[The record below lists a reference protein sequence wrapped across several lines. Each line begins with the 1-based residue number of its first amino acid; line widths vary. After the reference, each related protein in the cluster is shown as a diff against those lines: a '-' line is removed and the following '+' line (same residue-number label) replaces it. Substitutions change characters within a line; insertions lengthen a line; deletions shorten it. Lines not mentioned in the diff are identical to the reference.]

1 MEQKMYNVY
10 LYYHGC
16 VNERVAAFSEREAV
30 ERLRQSIEQLSCTD
44 FCTTAGIIEDGSDAY
59 EIGEVI
65 DQ

>member
-16 VNERVAAFSEREAV
+16 VNGRIAAFSEREAV
-30 ERLRQSIEQLSCTD
+30 EKLRQLTEKLSSKE

-59 EIGEVI
+59 EIGEVLI
-65 DQ
+65 